1 MSTFITKHYGIKILN
16 YPTNIRCRFLSFKQL
31 DSVSVTVTKS
41 SQKSAPLAGA
51 TIAIQN
57 DDTKLVDSLLL
68 HTAKLMENA
77 YSSINIIAFSGGVDS
92 SLAAALVYQTF
103 QNHHEY
109 PSSSFPDLKDSP
121 HHRGSVLAVLGVSPS
136 LPDRQLQLARNV
148 ASTIGIKLQEVKTT
162 EGSDETYIANKGQA
176 CFVCKNH
183 LYSALEAVS
192 QAAASAAATSASQ
205 NVILYNGTNANDTQ
219 DPTRLG
225 LIAASNFKVK
235 SPLIHITKDEV
246 RRAARH
252 LGLPN
257 WDYAASPCLRSRLAL
272 GVKAT
277 AQHLQAVNRAEERVK
292 SMLQWKEQMDMR
304 VRMLSGKRA
313 MIELDHSFLSEKGVT
328 EVQSI
333 LQESGL
339 EDFLFEL
346 GFTGGMGVRSFR
358 SGAESLPNASS

>member
-1 MSTFITKHYGIKILN
+1 MSTFITKHYGIKLLN
-16 YPTNIRCRFLSFKQL
+16 NPNNMRCRFLSSKTL

-41 SQKSAPLAGA
+41 SKSAPVAAA
-51 TIAIQN
+51 TTAIQN
-57 DDTKLVDSLLL
+57 EDTKLVDSLLL
-68 HTAKLMENA
+68 HTAKLMEKA
-77 YSSINIIAFSGGVDS
+77 YSSVNIIAFSGGVDS

-103 QNHHEY
+103 QDHLKT
-109 PSSSFPDLKDSP
+109 PSSSVDDLKDP
-121 HHRGSVLAVLGVSPS
+121 HRRGSVLAVLGVSPS

-192 QAAASAAATSASQ
+192 QTAAEAAVTSASQ

-272 GVKAT
+272 GVEAT

-313 MIELDHSFLSEKGVT
+313 MIELDHSFLSEKGVA
-328 EVQSI
+328 EVQTI

-358 SGAESLPNASS
+358 SGAESLPNSSS

>member
-1 MSTFITKHYGIKILN
+1 V
-16 YPTNIRCRFLSFKQL
+16 
-31 DSVSVTVTKS
+31 VSVTLTKS
-41 SQKSAPLAGA
+41 TKLTAPVEGTSA
-51 TIAIQN
+51 AIQK
-57 DDTKLVDSLLL
+57 DETKLVDSLLSY
-68 HTAKLMENA
+68 TAKLMENA

-92 SLAAALVYQTF
+92 SLAASLVYQTF
-103 QNHHEY
+103 HN
-109 PSSSFPDLKDSP
+109 PGFNDSRP
-121 HHRGSVLAVLGVSPS
+121 HHDGSVLAVLGVSPS

-148 ASTIGIKLQEVKTT
+148 ALTIGIELQEVKTT

-192 QAAASAAATSASQ
+192 KTAASAAASSQ
-205 NVILYNGTNANDTQ
+205 SVILYNGTNANDTQ

-225 LIAASNFKVK
+225 LISASNFKVK
-235 SPLIHITKDEV
+235 SPLIHITKEEV

-272 GVKAT
+272 GVEAT
-277 AQHLQAVNRAEERVK
+277 AQHLQAVNLAEEKVK
-292 SMLQWKEQMDMR
+292 RLLQWKEQLNMR

-313 MIELDHSFLSEKGVT
+313 MIELDHDFLSEKGMMQ
-328 EVQSI
+328 VQSI
-333 LQESGL
+333 LQEGGL
-339 EDFLFEL
+339 EKYLFEL

-358 SGAESLPNASS
+358 SGAVSVKSS

>member
-1 MSTFITKHYGIKILN
+1 MFSKIKLHQCHYHLN
-16 YPTNIRCRFLSFKQL
+16 KLLNQRFSSSNKLN
-31 DSVSVTVTKS
+31 VVPVTLTKS
-41 SQKSAPLAGA
+41 TKLTAPVEGSTSA
-51 TIAIQN
+51 AIQK
-57 DDTKLVDSLLL
+57 DETKLVDSLLSY
-68 HTAKLMENA
+68 TAKLMENS

-92 SLAAALVYQTF
+92 SLAASLVYQTF
-103 QNHHEY
+103 HN
-109 PSSSFPDLKDSP
+109 PGSNDSRP
-121 HHRGSVLAVLGVSPS
+121 HRDGSVLAVLGVSPS

-148 ASTIGIKLQEVKTT
+148 ATTIGIQLQEVKTT

-192 QAAASAAATSASQ
+192 KTAASAAASSSSSPSQ

-225 LIAASNFKVK
+225 LISASNFKVK
-235 SPLIHITKDEV
+235 SPLIHITKEEV

-272 GVKAT
+272 GVEAT
-277 AQHLQAVNRAEERVK
+277 AQHLQAVNLAEEKVK
-292 SMLQWKEQMDMR
+292 DMLQWKEQLNMR

-313 MIELDHSFLSEKGVT
+313 MIELDHDFLSEKGMIQ
-328 EVQSI
+328 VQGI
-333 LQESGL
+333 LQEGGL
-339 EDFLFEL
+339 EKYLFEL

-358 SGAESLPNASS
+358 SGAVSVPSSS